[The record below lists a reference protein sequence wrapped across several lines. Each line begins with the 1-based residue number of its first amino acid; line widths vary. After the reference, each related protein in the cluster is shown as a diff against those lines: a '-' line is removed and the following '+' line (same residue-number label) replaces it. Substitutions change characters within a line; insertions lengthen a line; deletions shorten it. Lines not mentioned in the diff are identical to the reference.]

1 MGSLQLV
8 HLTYA
13 GSGKPSAQIV
23 FGPELTT
30 IYAASDTGKT
40 FIVRSIEYVLGGAK
54 MEMIPQAEGYTQMI
68 LGLLLPDGRP
78 LTLV

>member
-13 GSGKPSAQIV
+13 GSGKTSAQIV

-30 IYAASDTGKT
+30 IYGASDIGVWDLILDERVKALLDQFSYAPT
-40 FIVRSIEYVLGGAK
+40 FVSANSVL
-54 MEMIPQAEGYTQMI
+54 PSHQV
-68 LGLLLPDGRP
+68 PF
-78 LTLV
+78 